1 MFENR
6 SQQSKTEVNARIERS
21 QNSSHEQTC
30 FLIKNLAG
38 RIPETTQ
45 IVVQNNLYP
54 NLDKIRI
61 SKRTLEIT
69 KIVDQYNIKRVNIFS
84 VQGCG

>member
-6 SQQSKTEVNARIERS
+6 SQQSKTEVNARTERS

-30 FLIKNLAG
+30 FLLKNIAG
-38 RIPETTQ
+38 RIPETTR
-45 IVVQNNLYP
+45 IVVQNNFYP
-54 NLDKIRI
+54 NLNKII
-61 SKRTLEIT
+61 SKIT
-69 KIVDQYNIKRVNIFS
+69 KLVDQYNIKSVKIFS

>member
-6 SQQSKTEVNARIERS
+6 SQQSITEVNARTEKS

-30 FLIKNLAG
+30 FLLKNTAG
-38 RIPETTQ
+38 RIPVTTR

-54 NLDKIRI
+54 NLNKIRI
-61 SKRTLEIT
+61 SKKTLELT
-69 KIVDQYNIKRVNIFS
+69 KIVDQYNIKSVKIFS
-84 VQGCG
+84 V